1 MTLLWKPTHT
11 SDKHLD
17 SCYYLKEETRA
28 DEHHFQMVQ
37 SIDQNEKFLDRVLIS

>member
-1 MTLLWKPTHT
+1 MTLLWKPTHI

-17 SCYYLKEETRA
+17 SCYLKEETRT

-37 SIDQNEKFLDRVLIS
+37 SIYQNEKFLDRVLIS

>member
-1 MTLLWKPTHT
+1 MTLRWKPTHT

-17 SCYYLKEETRA
+17 SYYLKEETRA
-28 DEHHFQMVQ
+28 DERYFQMVQ